1 MQSLDDTFLS
11 ACAKSSESSVRR
23 LTSRYE
29 VEVLYFMRVVW
40 RQATESKVEPRLK
53 RPCNLNLRGLFLL
66 SKA

>member
-29 VEVLYFMRVVW
+29 VEVPYFMRAVW
-40 RQATESKVEPRLK
+40 RRIAEPKVEPRIK
-53 RPCNLNLRGLFLL
+53 RPCKDHLRGLFLL